1 MWLSAAGGRRDSDF
15 SECKRGTDQWY
26 IFLFFKDFFGTD
38 SKLCNIN
45 SILNFKRTIFE
56 PHLVKQI
63 RGHLRHRTHTFI
75 ITSLL
80 EMVNLFLWL

>member
-1 MWLSAAGGRRDSDF
+1 MDQVCGVYCALLHCGLKILFSVWLSAAGGRRDSDF

-45 SILNFKRTIFE
+45 NILNFKRTIFE
-56 PHLVKQI
+56 PHLVIQI
-63 RGHLRHRTHTFI
+63 RG
-75 ITSLL
+75 
-80 EMVNLFLWL
+80 E